1 MLTSELIARV
11 KSLYNEKNIAKENKV
26 LSDRHI
32 YNKLITSRARVI
44 SQELDRYK
52 HIAQE
57 CYQTLSV
64 SLTYS
69 NMIYDTN
76 TQILKSV
83 NKIPSI
89 ITERNKPVIQS
100 VSNINDTLQLYP
112 VSQENT
118 KYTDY
123 NKYTGTKLYYYF
135 IDNYLHIK
143 NSDNLGTI
151 IITAV
156 FFNPLDIPNTLSFPD
171 REFPIDGSLVDS
183 VISLTLE
190 ELLLVLNKKNNAE

>member
-100 VSNINDTLQLYP
+100 VSNINGTLQLYP

-123 NKYTGTKLYYYF
+123 NKYTGKKLYYYF

-143 NSDNLGTI
+143 NSDNLGI
-151 IITAV
+151 VIITAV
-156 FFNPLDIPNTLSFPD
+156 FFNPLDIPNTLPFPD

-183 VISLTLE
+183 IVSLTLE
-190 ELLLVLNKKNNAE
+190 ELLLASNKKNNAE

>member
-1 MLTSELIARV
+1 MINSELIARV

-32 YNKLITSRARVI
+32 YNKLISSRARVI

-57 CYQTLSV
+57 CYQTLAV